1 MQLVSG
7 RGPLTVA
14 IVGLVALAVAMGI
27 GRFAFTP
34 LLPLMLNDGGVTLA
48 GGSWLATLNYIGYFV
63 GAALCL
69 FIRPDSAR
77 MVRIGLVATSL
88 LTLAMAL
95 PGELWLW
102 TIWRTASGV
111 ASAFVMVYTAGWC
124 MQRLAEMGKASW
136 AGIIFCGP
144 GIGIATTGF
153 AVFGL
158 AAIDAHAAWGW
169 ALFGILAAILTVVV
183 WPAFTSVNVTPGVE
197 NTALPAAPRLDAEA
211 WGLTIGYGLAGFG
224 YIITAT
230 FLPVIA
236 RQVLP
241 GSLWADLFWPMFG
254 VGAALGALATLK
266 LGTRHDHR
274 KLLTIAYCVQASGVM
289 IAIVWPTVA
298 GFALSSVLAGLPFTA
313 LVSFAMA
320 EARRLWGPQAPRLM
334 GLMTAVYGLG
344 QISGPP
350 LAAALVLRTGGFSVA
365 LACAASSLFVGA
377 LIFFV
382 MRCRFV
388 R

>member
-1 MQLVSG
+1 M
-7 RGPLTVA
+7 
-14 IVGLVALAVAMGI
+14 VGLVALAVAMGI

-34 LLPLMLNDGGVTLA
+34 LLPLMLNDSSVTLA

-63 GAALCL
+63 GAAICL

-77 MVRIGLVATSL
+77 MVRIGLVATAL
-88 LTLAMAL
+88 LTLAMAA

-102 TIWRTASGV
+102 TLWRTASGV
-111 ASAFVMVYTAGWC
+111 ASAFVMVYTSGWC
-124 MQRLAEMGKASW
+124 MQRLAEMDKASW

-144 GIGIATTGF
+144 GIGIAVTGF

-158 AAIDAHAAWGW
+158 AALDAHAAWGW
-169 ALFGILAAILTVVV
+169 ALFGILAAVLTVVV
-183 WPAFTSVNVTPGVE
+183 WPVFTSVVSAPST
-197 NTALPAAPRLDAEA
+197 TSAALPVAPRLNGEA

-254 VGAALGALATLK
+254 VGAAVGALATIK
-266 LGTRHDHR
+266 LGTRHDNR
-274 KLLTIAYCVQASGVM
+274 KLLTIAYCVQALGVV
-289 IAIVWPTVA
+289 IAVAWPTVA

-313 LVSFAMA
+313 LVGFAMA

-350 LAAALVLRTGGFSVA
+350 LAAALVIRTGGFSLA
-365 LACAASSLFVGA
+365 LACAASALFAGA
-377 LIFFV
+377 VIFFV
-382 MRCRFV
+382 MRYRFAN
-388 R
+388 